1 VNLTSFA
8 QYNSVLRANCKRET
22 TAMILVSSMHR
33 LYSLLIGLL
42 PLVAVRAFV
51 SLHEAVRTETALGVS
66 RRQFGTLAIGEC
78 VALSSSS
85 AFAANDPL
93 APSLELPQMLLASQQ
108 SESSNL
114 PPGLL
119 ESRLSSNILEPPP
132 FGMEGTD
139 IFYPSWFSG
148 YWKVKSETKDVQ
160 APCGIGLFG
169 GNATFNNA
177 RQDIGNVLDY
187 DCRFLNA
194 DSGGVVADREFNV
207 KSIAKVSMGEN
218 SVVDVSVATPNKF
231 SCLLAPKGSPTL
243 LSVDLIVLNRR
254 QEKDEDPNKFYCS
267 EVVREIARPVDE
279 SPQQRQQRQ
288 ASVLKEIETTS
299 IYSYDPKRDEV
310 RCTQRSAAFLL
321 PSSQSEMAM
330 RMWQLSRGRAIDVRF
345 YDVIYSRS

>member
-1 VNLTSFA
+1 MSF
-8 QYNSVLRANCKRET
+8 
-22 TAMILVSSMHR
+22 SSMHG
-33 LYSLLIGLL
+33 LYSLLISLL
-42 PLVAVRAFV
+42 PLIVVRGFV
-51 SLHEAVRTETALGVS
+51 SFHETVRMELALGVS
-66 RRQFGTLAIGEC
+66 RREFGTLAIGEC

-85 AFAANDPL
+85 AFAASDP
-93 APSLELPQMLLASQQ
+93 SEQIVDLPQLLLASQQFQ

-119 ESRLSSNILEPPP
+119 ESRISSNILEPPP

-177 RQDIGNVLDY
+177 RQDIGNVLNY

-207 KSIAKVSMGEN
+207 KSIVKVSMGEN
-218 SVVDVSVATPNKF
+218 SMVDVSVATPNKF
-231 SCLLAPKGSPTL
+231 SCLLAPKGAPTL

-254 QEKDEDPNKFYCS
+254 QEIDEDPNKFYCS
-267 EVVREIARPVDE
+267 EVVREIARSVDE

-288 ASVLKEIETTS
+288 AAVLKEIETTS
-299 IYSYDPKRDEV
+299 IYTYDPKRDEV

-345 YDVIYSRS
+345 YDVVYTRS